1 MKFKEIRVYAKERGW
16 TPQPMNY
23 AAKIEKDKDMGFV
36 VSFPDL
42 PNVNAFGNTQEVAL
56 KQAKDAL
63 DGAMECDLG
72 LGNTMIL
79 PKTMPDSDKGLYAV
93 ELSPRIE
100 IAYKLFEARRGQKK
114 SDVARRANITPQAYQ
129 RFETPKGSPSIET
142 LYKLAHALGKQ
153 LVIEFV

>member
-1 MKFKEIRVYAKERGW
+1 MNIVTKEIALPDGRVIKLETGKLA
-16 TPQPMNY
+16 
-23 AAKIEKDKDMGFV
+23 
-36 VSFPDL
+36 
-42 PNVNAFGNTQEVAL
+42 
-56 KQAKDAL
+56 KQA
-63 DGAMECDLG
+63 DGAVMAT

-79 PKTMPDSDKGLYAV
+79 PKTMPNTDKGLYPV

-114 SDVARRANITPQAYQ
+114 SEVARRANITPQAYQ

>member
-1 MKFKEIRVYAKERGW
+1 
-16 TPQPMNY
+16 MNY
-23 AAKIEKDKDMGFV
+23 AAKIEKDKDMGFM

-42 PNVNAFGNTQEVAL
+42 PNVNAFGDTQEAL

-63 DGAMECDLG
+63 DGAMECDLD

-79 PKTMPDSDKGLYAV
+79 PKTMANTDMGLYPV

-114 SDVARRANITPQAYQ
+114 SEVARRAKMSPQAYQ
-129 RFETPKGSPSIET
+129 RFETPKGSPSVET

-153 LVIEFV
+153 LVVEFV